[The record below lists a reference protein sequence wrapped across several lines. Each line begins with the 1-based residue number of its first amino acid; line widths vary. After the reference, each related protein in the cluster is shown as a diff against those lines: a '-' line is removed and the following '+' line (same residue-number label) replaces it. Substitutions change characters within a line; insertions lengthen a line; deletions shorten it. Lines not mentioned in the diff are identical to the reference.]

1 MFKLLW
7 CRKKSLMSNYN
18 FILIFH
24 YGNERGFSLDLRVMC
39 SWRDYTKAN
48 GNAHVLRLRGE
59 KAGYQSTWS

>member
-1 MFKLLW
+1 
-7 CRKKSLMSNYN
+7 
-18 FILIFH
+18 
-24 YGNERGFSLDLRVMC
+24 MC